1 MIETN
6 HAPLMGFERMRNM
19 KEQERKDVIDR
30 IWSSS
35 SINIDYLKKMS
46 NEELKRLYKDKF
58 Q

>member
-1 MIETN
+1 MDS
-6 HAPLMGFERMRNM
+6 ERMKNM
-19 KEQERKDVIDR
+19 TEQERKDVIDI

-46 NEELKRLYKDKF
+46 DEELKRLYKDKF

>member
-1 MIETN
+1 
-6 HAPLMGFERMRNM
+6 MGLERTKNM
-19 KEQERKDVIDR
+19 TEQERKDVIDR

-46 NEELKRLYKDKF
+46 DEELKRLYKDKF